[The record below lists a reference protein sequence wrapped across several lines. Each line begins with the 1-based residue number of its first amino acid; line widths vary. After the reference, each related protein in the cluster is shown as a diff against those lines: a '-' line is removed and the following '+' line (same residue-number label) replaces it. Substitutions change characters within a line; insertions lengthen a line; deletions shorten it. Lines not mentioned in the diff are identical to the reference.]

1 MRLVELL
8 TPARVVVPLT
18 AETLRD
24 AAVELADALV
34 ASGAATNPDK
44 IRALVLQAIPEAVV
58 TVGDAFLVHLRTD
71 AVARLAACL
80 GIASTPLL
88 RGGESEKAARI
99 VVVIVGP
106 PKEASSYL
114 QTLSALARL
123 MGREDVVRTLLEAR
137 TPGEVLAAAPLADLE
152 LPGYLTVRDIM
163 VPRSVVAVRPDT
175 TLGDVSRLMVA
186 NDLPA
191 LPVLSESN
199 ELVGVVSHREVL
211 RYLLPMYLKRMSR
224 GPVEGLPRGGDV
236 SDPHQLPVKEVM
248 QRSVLSVSENQTVA
262 DVATMMVN
270 KDIDRFP
277 VVREGVLV
285 GFLTRADVVR
295 RVFGP

>member
-18 AETLRD
+18 ADTLRG
-24 AAVELADALV
+24 AAAELADALV
-34 ASGAATNPDK
+34 ASGGAANPDK
-44 IRALVLQAIPEAVV
+44 IRELIVEAVADAVV

-71 AVARLAACL
+71 AVTRLAVCL
-80 GIASTPLL
+80 GIAASPLT

-106 PKEASSYL
+106 PKEASNYL
-114 QTLSALARL
+114 QALSAFARL
-123 MGREDVVRTLLEAR
+123 MGKEEVVRTLLEAR
-137 TPGEVLAAAPLADLE
+137 TPEEVLAAEPLAEWE
-152 LPGYLTVRDIM
+152 LTGYLTVRDLM
-163 VPRSVVAVRPDT
+163 VPRSVAVRTDT
-175 TLGDVSRLMVA
+175 TLGEVSRLMIAHDV
-186 NDLPA
+186 PA
-191 LPVLSESN
+191 LPVVSDSN

-224 GPVEGLPRGGDV
+224 GAVEGLARAGDLG
-236 SDPHQLPVKEVM
+236 DPHQLPVKEVM
-248 QRSVLSVSENQTVA
+248 ERSVLSVSEDQTVA
-262 DVATMMVN
+262 EIATIMVN

-295 RVFGP
+295 RIFGP